1 MAEYYRLNFQRKPE
15 HMGFPTNNLFAGS
28 EIGQRVMLWQYL
40 SARVDGVGKN
50 LPPEAH
56 DAFFELVEY
65 PVKAARL
72 QNEKILVPAK
82 AQLDQNE
89 IERLT
94 GVYNNQIAGGKWNLM
109 MSSNPRKQLNFV
121 APKLPAETNLNTG
134 QTIDSGNPSDETDA
148 KASGADFVENNHQVI
163 MEAAHAS
170 AFVPGEDAHWQK
182 ITGLGYNGE
191 AVSVFPTTV
200 AVRATPHKILAESPC
215 LQFKVSIQTPG
226 DWRVTVRA
234 LPTFSV
240 ETGKQQRYAIAF
252 DDAPPQIIS
261 LPLSQDEKNKTW
273 QENVLRNAAPTTSTH
288 MLAAPGAHT
297 LKIWMV
303 DPGIVLD
310 TIAAQSADAP
320 ELGYVWPLETRVQ
333 K

>member
-1 MAEYYRLNFQRKPE
+1 
-15 HMGFPTNNLFAGS
+15 MGFPTNNLFAGA

-65 PVKAARL
+65 PVKAAGL

-82 AQLDQNE
+82 AQLDQDE

-109 MSSNPRKQLNFV
+109 MSANPRKQLNFI
-121 APKLPAETNLNTG
+121 APKIPAETNLNTG
-134 QTIDSGNPSDETDA
+134 QAIDSGNPSDETNA
-148 KASGADFVENNHQVI
+148 KASGADFTEHDHGVV
-163 MEAAHAS
+163 MEAEHTS
-170 AFVPGEDAHWQK
+170 AFVPGKDASWHK

-200 AVRATPHKILAESPC
+200 AVRNTPEKILAEAPC
-215 LQFKVSIQTPG
+215 LQFKVLIQTPG

-240 ETGKQQRYAIAF
+240 ETGKPQRYAIAF

-273 QENVLRNAAPTTSTH
+273 QENILRNAAPTTSTH
-288 MLAAPGAHT
+288 TLATPGAHT

-310 TIAAQSADAP
+310 TIFAKTGGTNDW
-320 ELGYVWPLETRVQ
+320 GYVGPAETAMV